1 MSLAALKA
9 HAAALPGAT
18 VDIKWGVD
26 GVASDSGL
34 VSRSHELVLQRPP
47 KKLQKELL
55 S

>member
-18 VDIKWGVD
+18 VDVKWGD
-26 GVASDSGL
+26 WVASHGGL
-34 VSRSHELVLQRPP
+34 VSRSHELALQRPP